1 VAKVIRNKDD
11 ETIMVKEMSDGTKT
25 LAVFNRNAND
35 EKLINIKWSEFDKSD
50 AFSVFDVWRQKKAG
64 IYREGL
70 SVKLSPDGVALF
82 KLTSEK

>member
-1 VAKVIRNKDD
+1 
-11 ETIMVKEMSDGTKT
+11 MVKQLSHGAKI

-35 EKLINIKWSEFDKSD
+35 EKMINIKWSEFDKSV

-64 IYREGL
+64 IYREEL

-82 KLTSEK
+82 KLTTE